1 MNVKNPQQNK
11 KKNQENFKGIVSKTT
26 LFKGFI
32 STKKSKNNSRKSGN
46 SSTRGHHAHGIVN
59 KEIKKIIVMSF
70 AQNCKAEKVCN
81 HQVQKISK

>member
-32 STKKSKNNSRKSGN
+32 STKKSKNNSRNSGN

-70 AQNCKAEKVCN
+70 A
-81 HQVQKISK
+81 